1 MRIAFNA
8 TCLLSP
14 LTGIGQYA
22 LHLSKGLQARED
34 IELKMFYGVGW
45 SKEIQT
51 KPLPQYEALKK
62 ITKSLLPNAYSLRRW
77 FLQKQFNKGLKGAN
91 VDLYHDPNF
100 LAFPFDGP
108 SVVTVHD
115 LSWIRFPETHP
126 KDRVDAMNRHFEPAM
141 KAAKMIITDS
151 IFVKN
156 ELIETFGIE
165 NTRIKNIPLGAE
177 ELFKPLESQ
186 ETFEVLNILGLMHQ
200 NYILAVGTLEPRKNL
215 QVAIFAYMRLPVR
228 IRKKFPLVVV
238 GMKGWHTSALEKQMA
253 PLIASGEIRLLG
265 YLKREEL
272 AIVIAGA
279 LTLVYPSIYEGFG
292 LPPLEAMSCGV
303 PVIASNVSSLPEV
316 VGDTGFLV
324 NPQDINGISE
334 AIEVMISTPELRQ
347 ELSNKAVLK
356 SADYSWNICVDQTIA
371 VYQDVLSNRV

>member
-1 MRIAFNA
+1 M
-8 TCLLSP
+8 
-14 LTGIGQYA
+14 
-22 LHLSKGLQARED
+22 
-34 IELKMFYGVGW
+34 
-45 SKEIQT
+45 
-51 KPLPQYEALKK
+51 
-62 ITKSLLPNAYSLRRW
+62 
-77 FLQKQFNKGLKGAN
+77 
-91 VDLYHDPNF
+91 
-100 LAFPFDGP
+100 
-108 SVVTVHD
+108 
-115 LSWIRFPETHP
+115 
-126 KDRVDAMNRHFEPAM
+126 
-141 KAAKMIITDS
+141 
-151 IFVKN
+151 
-156 ELIETFGIE
+156 
-165 NTRIKNIPLGAE
+165 GAE

-303 PVIASNVSSLPEV
+303 PVIASNVSPEV

-324 NPQDINGISE
+324 MQDILMAS
-334 AIEVMISTPELRQ
+334 
-347 ELSNKAVLK
+347 LK
-356 SADYSWNICVDQTIA
+356 PSKS
-371 VYQDVLSNRV
+371 